1 MKKVF
6 NKIKACLISLQIML
20 ISFSSKVMAWT
31 FETEVME
38 LEELETWKYENP
50 QPSYWIPY
58 QRFSSPVEPTDT
70 IIKTIPRLLVVI
82 TFVVW
87 IVSFIKIRKIDDKV
101 VKRKKIKNAVITVS
115 ILVVLIIALFVFAPS
130 LMEYFS

>member
-115 ILVVLIIALFVFAPS
+115 ILVVLIIALFVFTPS